1 MTWNYLKFRESWCC
15 KSSEPVDRYSGS
27 SSFSYSHDLIHPFGG
42 DLITRNP
49 RLQFPQPSRSPR
61 FPPCGGA
68 RSVECWCWLLKRQ
81 RCQDVSWYCWW
92 KKSCTTLHVWNPV
105 NIGRNYL
112 STGAGFVPSTDMSCT
127 LVNFVIACWNERI
140 CFGYDGCMTLPGS
153 VCCFISFCRR
163 EQGTCLFTCLQ
174 HVWICV

>member
-1 MTWNYLKFRESWCC
+1 MTSMRNWWFNKGNHAQTWPDTWCY
-15 KSSEPVDRYSGS
+15 KSREPVDRYSGS
-27 SSFSYSHDLIHPFGG
+27 RTFSYYSHDLIHPFGG

-49 RLQFPQPSRSPR
+49 RPQFPQPSRSPL

-105 NIGRNYL
+105 NIGRNYINRYVL
-112 STGAGFVPSTDMSCT
+112 YIGQFCDCMLKWNDMLRIWSMYDT
-127 LVNFVIACWNERI
+127 SWNSLLLHR
-140 CFGYDGCMTLPGS
+140 FL
-153 VCCFISFCRR
+153 
-163 EQGTCLFTCLQ
+163 
-174 HVWICV
+174 